1 MRTHTSTAQ
10 TDVASV
16 AFGIAAAAGLLHAVA
31 SLYWAVGGRWQL
43 ESVGE
48 WAVELAR
55 ESPVE
60 IGLALGLIAL
70 VKAVAAVVPMVNE
83 RRKSRFYRPI
93 RWCGW
98 SGGVVLVVWG
108 GVSSLSACAGARR
121 PRLAQQW
128 IQPDHHDRARL
139 HMGSAVCSVGCRA
152 PDGPMAHQARTTS
165 GAPRPLSAINGGW
178 RTGNRLPPA
187 PLAIPLP
194 TVRYHRTCIS
204 GFLAEIDPETGYM
217 SEAPSDSP

>member
-1 MRTHTSTAQ
+1 MCLQLNVRRLFSMRTHSSTAQ

-83 RRKSRFYRPI
+83 RRESRLYRPI

-108 GVSSLSACAGARR
+108 GVSSLSACAV
-121 PRLAQQW
+121 LAGLVS
-128 IQPDHHDRARL
+128 PSN
-139 HMGSAVCSVGCRA
+139 GYN
-152 PDGPMAHQARTTS
+152 RTTMIGHAFMWDPLFVVW
-165 GAPRPLSAINGGW
+165 GAALLTGSWLTRPARPL
-178 RTGNRLPPA
+178 
-187 PLAIPLP
+187 
-194 TVRYHRTCIS
+194 VRP
-204 GFLAEIDPETGYM
+204 GP
-217 SEAPSDSP
+217 